1 MPSFA
6 KSDPCIA
13 LNLTLAPTPIEPAW
27 RWFNVSFRHVRF
39 TGHDPIVGTIG
50 SMNQSP
56 DFQGRKAL
64 VTGSAKRLGRAFTE
78 ALAARGAQ
86 VIVHYRSSSEEAESL
101 VEQLASQGARAVPLK
116 ADLGRP
122 EQALTLVEQAVEALG
137 GLDILV
143 NSASI
148 FEPLTL
154 METDLAAW
162 ERNLTVN
169 LTAPFLLSQAF
180 ARQLDGG
187 EGAIVNMLD
196 WRALR
201 PGDDHL
207 PYTIA
212 KAGLAAL
219 TRSLAQALAPNIRVN
234 GLALGAILPPSGAG
248 AQKDDT
254 IIQDVPAGRWG
265 SVEETV
271 EALLFLL
278 GGPAYVTGEILH
290 LDGGRHL
297 V

>member
-1 MPSFA
+1 MAAS
-6 KSDPCIA
+6 
-13 LNLTLAPTPIEPAW
+13 E
-27 RWFNVSFRHVRF
+27 
-39 TGHDPIVGTIG
+39 
-50 SMNQSP
+50 
-56 DFQGRKAL
+56 DFLGRKAL

-78 ALAARGAQ
+78 ALASRGAQ
-86 VIVHYRSSSEEAESL
+86 VIVHYRSSSDEAESL
-101 VEQLASQGARAVPLK
+101 VEQLAAQGARAVPLQ

-122 EQALTLVEQAVEALG
+122 EEAVALIDRAVEVLG
-137 GLDILV
+137 GLVILV

-148 FEPLTL
+148 FEPLSV

-201 PGDDHL
+201 PGADHL

-219 TRSLAQALAPNIRVN
+219 TRSLAQALAPHIRVN
-234 GLALGAILPPSGAG
+234 GLALGAILPPSGTG
-248 AQKDDT
+248 EQKDEA
-254 IIQDVPAGRWG
+254 IIENVPAERWG

-271 EALLFLL
+271 EAMLFLL
-278 GGPAYVTGEILH
+278 AGPAYITGEILH